1 MTRRFPELF
10 AGGLL
15 WLVLSLV
22 TPTLS
27 HGAEPA
33 IHVSP
38 QGDDRWSGR
47 SAASTPDGRDG
58 PVATL
63 ARAVEEARK
72 RGLRLILLRGGTH
85 RLADTVTLGPE
96 DSGLRIAAFPGETPV
111 LSGGE
116 AVTGF
121 KTERD
126 GIVSAPLARE
136 PGLDV
141 TAAGV
146 RLRAAQSGAFDPHD
160 PIRSGWFIAQ
170 QTKGGGDKRQFRFPP
185 GTVQA
190 GWAAP
195 GVRVQA
201 LDRERQADDIRG
213 IERIDRNGTLV
224 LDRDGWYPFRDGS
237 TFRLLGHPDF
247 LKFPGQFAW
256 SARDRRLLV
265 RPQDPDGFVRS
276 GEAVVA
282 RTAPLIQADKAD
294 SITIDGLSF
303 ADVPYNGA
311 AVRLAGG
318 TGHRVLNNR
327 FSAVGTGVLLVAASD
342 SEVRG
347 NSLEHLGRSGIELTP
362 GSAGNRVVANTIHH
376 IGEVNFYGAGILT
389 AGVTRTLI
397 AHNDIRH
404 AARYGISMKNWN
416 AETKN
421 VDNVIEYNRIR
432 DVGRETAD
440 LGAIETLGRSDIDT
454 KLVIRFNDIR
464 GTGGLA
470 TDAAGRWL
478 TRYKGF
484 GIYLDDQTNG
494 VRVEGN
500 FLEDTGWA
508 SVFIHGGDGNRVENN
523 IAVLTNERDRF
534 LRFEWVPKAGT
545 AGFLHD
551 NEASRNIIHARVPV
565 EQMVTA
571 LTGGD
576 YRLENNI
583 FDRPGRG
590 LRAPGAPMERT
601 QARSIQGGNLP
612 DPYFMNPAKDDY
624 RLRPNS
630 PAFKIGFQELPWA
643 RIGPEGAR

>member
-1 MTRRFPELF
+1 MTRRIPGLS

-15 WLVLSLV
+15 WLVLLLV
-22 TPTLS
+22 MPALS
-27 HGAEPA
+27 FGAEPA

-38 QGDDRWSGR
+38 RGDDRWTGLA
-47 SAASTPDGRDG
+47 AASTPDGRDG

-72 RGLRLILLRGGTH
+72 RGLHLILMRGGTH
-85 RLADTVTLGPE
+85 RLTGTVTLGPE

-116 AVTGF
+116 VVTGF
-121 KTERD
+121 TAERN
-126 GIVSAPLARE
+126 GVVSVSLARE

-141 TAAGV
+141 TVAGE
-146 RLRAAQSGAFDPHD
+146 RLRSAQSGAFNPDD
-160 PIRSGWFIAQ
+160 PIRSGWFVAQ

-185 GTVQA
+185 GTVQP
-190 GWAAP
+190 GWVAP

-247 LKFPGQFAW
+247 LTFPGQFAW
-256 SARDRRLLV
+256 SAKDRRLLI
-265 RPQDPDGFVRS
+265 RPRDPAVFARD

-282 RTAPLIQADKAD
+282 RTTPLIQADKAD
-294 SITIDGLSF
+294 SVTIEGLSF
-303 ADVPYNGA
+303 ADVPYDGA

-318 TGHRVLNNR
+318 TGHHVLNNR
-327 FSAVGTGVLLVAASD
+327 FDAVGTGVILAAASD

-362 GSAGNRVVANTIHH
+362 GSAGNRIVANTIRHV
-376 IGEVNFYGAGILT
+376 GEVNLYSAGIMA

-416 AETKN
+416 PETKN
-421 VDNVIEYNRIR
+421 TDNVIEYNRIR

-464 GTGGLA
+464 GTGGLG
-470 TDAAGRWL
+470 TDAAGHWL

-484 GIYLDDQTNG
+484 GIYLDDLTNG

-523 IAVLTNERDRF
+523 IAVLTDERDRF
-534 LRFEWVPKAGT
+534 LRFEWVPTAGT
-545 AGFLHD
+545 AGLLRD
-551 NEASRNIIHARVPV
+551 NEASRNLIRAQVPV
-565 EQMVTA
+565 EQLVTA
-571 LTGGD
+571 LTGGE

-583 FDRPGRG
+583 FDRPARG
-590 LRAPGAPMERT
+590 PRAPGAAMDRA
-601 QARSIQGGNLP
+601 QARSTQTGGPP
-612 DPYFMNPAKDDY
+612 DPYFMDPSKNDY

-630 PAFKIGFQELPWA
+630 PASKIGFQELPWS